1 MNFDPL
7 DNLNGQTAV
16 ITGVCGGI
24 GYATAVRL
32 ASRGARIV
40 GLVRKDLE
48 SAQTKL
54 NQLPNPE
61 LKHLA
66 LLADINHG
74 VQLTDAANLIDRC
87 DILVNSAGS
96 SVFIPHYQ
104 VELLNDELFDEIL
117 INNLRSVFATIR
129 TFVPLLKQ
137 SDTAVIIN
145 IGSVSATRGG
155 GSNIAYAAAKAGV
168 DSLTRNLAKSLAPI
182 RVLSIS
188 PGAVDTTFVKN
199 KPENLLENTTK
210 RSILQRGATVDEVA
224 MVVEMY
230 TTMLRFNTGI
240 IIPVDGG
247 II

>member
-7 DNLNGQTAV
+7 NNLNGQTAV

-24 GYATAVRL
+24 GYATAARL
-32 ASRGARIV
+32 AARGARII
-40 GLVRKDLE
+40 GLVRRDLE
-48 SAQTKL
+48 SAQAKL

-61 LKHLA
+61 LKHTA
-66 LLADINHG
+66 LLADITNG
-74 VQLTDAANLIDRC
+74 DQLTNAANLIDRC

-96 SVFIPHYQ
+96 TVFIPHHQ
-104 VELLNDELFDEIL
+104 IELLDDKLFDDMM

-137 SDTAVIIN
+137 SDNAIIIN
-145 IGSVSATRGG
+145 IGSASAVRGG
-155 GSNIAYAAAKAGV
+155 GSNLAYAAAKAGV

-182 RVLSIS
+182 RVLSVS
-188 PGAVDTTFVKN
+188 PGSLDTDFVKN
-199 KPENLLENTTK
+199 RPDNLLENTTK

-224 MVVEMY
+224 IAVETY
-230 TTMLRFNTGI
+230 ATVLRFNTGI
-240 IIPVDGG
+240 VIPVDGG